1 VIYTRVSREE
11 QVEGWSL
18 DAQRDQCLTF
28 ADARGWEVSRVFEEQ
43 GRSAKTDRRPA
54 FQKMMG
60 QAAMGRFDLIVVH
73 KLDRFSRSLSD
84 VVKNVARLKEAG
96 VGLSSV
102 SEPWLDT
109 TSPQGEVMLYLFA
122 VLAQWD
128 NQNRARETA
137 KGKEARARAGLWNS
151 GLVFGYTTPRWLKEE
166 LLLLEEKLGIGD
178 LPPEEAAQ
186 CEAQVRS

>member
-1 VIYTRVSREE
+1 M
-11 QVEGWSL
+11 
-18 DAQRDQCLTF
+18 F
-28 ADARGWEVSRVFEEQ
+28 ARARGWEVSRVFEEQ
-43 GRSAKTDRRPA
+43 GRSAKTDLRPV

-60 QAAMGRFDLIVVH
+60 QAAMRRFDLIVVH
-73 KLDRFSRSLSD
+73 ELDRFSRSLTD

-137 KGKEARARAGLWNS
+137 KGKEVRARAGLWNS

-166 LLLLEEKLGIGD
+166 LLLLEEKLGIGE
-178 LPPEEAAQ
+178 LPPEEAAR